1 MNYIAVVHKDK
12 DTGYGIS
19 FPEVG
24 GCTAVCD
31 TLDGVLAEAEEAL
44 ALYMETLVDLGKPFP
59 EPKGLDF
66 VLKNTTRQGLVTT
79 AVIPVIENDKTVRIN
94 ITIPERQLQLIDAA
108 AKKQNLSRSAFMT
121 ETALKA
127 IKK

>member
-1 MNYIAVVHKDK
+1 MNYIAVVHK

-44 ALYMETLVDLGKPFP
+44 ALYMETLSDLGKPFP
-59 EPKGLDF
+59 EPQGF
-66 VLKNTTRQGLVTT
+66 EFALKNTTKQGLVTT
-79 AVIPVIENDKTVRIN
+79 AVIPVVENDKTVQIN
-94 ITIPERQLQLIDAA
+94 ITIPERHLQRIDVA
-108 AKKQNLSRSAFMT
+108 AKKRKLSRSAFMT
-121 ETALKA
+121 ETALEA